1 MLHKT
6 PGIVFKYFKY
16 GDSSIIVK
24 ILTTKFGLQTYIV
37 NGVRSKR
44 SKNKIALYQPLTQ
57 LDLVV
62 YHNPTKDINR
72 ISEIKCSQPYHS
84 IHENMQ
90 KTAVAIFLA
99 EMLYKCIKDEG
110 EIEDLFNF
118 ISSSIVLFDNQES
131 HYQNFHLIFLL
142 KLTKYLG
149 VGVELSD
156 PAFHSLSTDEVSA
169 IRAFIK
175 QPYDDW
181 VTISNDSRRKILDLI
196 IRFYKSHIDSLKEI
210 NSINILKEVL

>member
-6 PGIVFKYFKY
+6 PAIVFKYFKY

-24 ILTTKFGLQTYIV
+24 ILTAQFGLQTYIV

-62 YHNPTKDINR
+62 YHHPTKDINR
-72 ISEIKCSQPYHS
+72 ISEVKCSQPYHH
-84 IHENMQ
+84 IHSDMQ

-110 EIEDLFNF
+110 DIKDLFDF

-131 HYQNFHLIFLL
+131 HYQNFHLMFLL
-142 KLTKYLG
+142 KLSKYLG

-156 PAFHSLSTDEVSA
+156 PAFHSLDMQEVEA
-169 IRAFIK
+169 IKGFIAK
-175 QPYDDW
+175 PYDHW
-181 VTISNDSRRKILDLI
+181 IPLSNESRRKILDLI

-210 NSINILKEVL
+210 NSIKILKEVL